1 MSRLEV
7 TIKVAVNEA
16 ADKADKM
23 GVEEIYLRSAVMKA
37 KEVMELV
44 GRGKFEV
51 MVTYDRPTKTRRHS
65 ERKPKTKRSLK

>member
-16 ADKADKM
+16 ANKADKM
-23 GVEEIYLRSAVMKA
+23 GAEEIYLRCAVMKA

-51 MVTYDRPTKTRRHS
+51 VVTYDRPTKPSRPS
-65 ERKPKTKRSLK
+65 ERKPKSKRSLK